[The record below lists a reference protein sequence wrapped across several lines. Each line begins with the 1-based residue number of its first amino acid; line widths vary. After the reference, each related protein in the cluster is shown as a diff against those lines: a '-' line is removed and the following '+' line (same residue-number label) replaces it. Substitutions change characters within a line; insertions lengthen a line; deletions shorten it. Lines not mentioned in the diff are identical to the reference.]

1 MIDKRGGNPA
11 SYGIMI
17 RTTIMLPEDVR
28 RRALA
33 EARKL
38 KVSFADFVRQA
49 VAEKLPRQGK
59 GVDRL
64 KQRRQDP
71 LFRLLDRLAPVRG
84 NTVTDVAAHHDDYLY
99 GEPPKPARS

>member
-1 MIDKRGGNPA
+1 MT
-11 SYGIMI
+11 
-17 RTTIMLPEDVR
+17 RTTIMLPEDVK
-28 RRALA
+28 RRAMA

-49 VAEKLPRQGK
+49 VAERLPRQGS

-71 LFRLLDRLAPVRG
+71 LFRLLDRLPVVKGDRATNVAG
-84 NTVTDVAAHHDDYLY
+84 NHDDYLY
-99 GEPPKPARS
+99 GEQSNRARA